1 MLCKKYLLIA
11 YSIPFQTFSHEI
23 GHNLGLPDGWANNG
37 AYPYR
42 CLPDIGAYGGYIDI
56 MNSPKTQGIF
66 WSRCSAM
73 DIRRLY
79 MRYEDNWCMPGN
91 NLLKKSL
98 GLLQKKQKHCWKK

>member
-11 YSIPFQTFSHEI
+11 YFIPFQTFSHEI
-23 GHNLGLPDGWANNG
+23 GHNFGLPDGWNNEG
-37 AYPYR
+37 AYPYP
-42 CLPDIGAYGGYIDI
+42 CLPDNKAIIDV
-56 MNSPKTQGIF
+56 MNYRTQGIF

-79 MRYEDNWCMPGN
+79 MQYEDNWCMPGN

-98 GLLQKKQKHCWKK
+98 GLLLKKQKHCWKK